1 MRTLASWALGL
12 GFLVSI
18 AAYSGWLSAL
28 GPSLMS
34 TALVV
39 GSVAVVGGGVVLGGM
54 WLYDLYRGRFP
65 TTELRD
71 AMVADAM
78 ALGLRSVGRDLS
90 TLDLRFP
97 LFQKRKGHFLTQSL
111 TATLASADRPRVD
124 WIFAGSWRG
133 REVRIFDYTDVKQ
146 DDAKEWTCA
155 TLALERSLPSI
166 SITRRDFLTGRLQR
180 LIDRGVRSG
189 DEAFDRAFQ
198 VVTPDAGIAIATLDD
213 RVRARLLESA
223 PPLHGVV
230 EVDESRLLVCG
241 SRIAAGDRRVLLDAT
256 DAIGVVLAPAGH

>member
-1 MRTLASWALGL
+1 MFLTPGLGPSTGPEALHLPASLELRAGGRVRTLASWALGL

-34 TALVV
+34 TAVVV

-146 DDAKEWTCA
+146 DDAKEWTCDA
-155 TLALERSLPSI
+155 RARA
-166 SITRRDFLTGRLQR
+166 
-180 LIDRGVRSG
+180 VV
-189 DEAFDRAFQ
+189 AFDLHYA
-198 VVTPDAGIAIATLDD
+198 
-213 RVRARLLESA
+213 ARLPDRSA
-223 PPLHGVV
+223 AAPDRSRSPLRRRGLRP
-230 EVDESRLLVCG
+230 RLPGRHTGGG
-241 SRIAAGDRRVLLDAT
+241 SRDRNT
-256 DAIGVVLAPAGH
+256 